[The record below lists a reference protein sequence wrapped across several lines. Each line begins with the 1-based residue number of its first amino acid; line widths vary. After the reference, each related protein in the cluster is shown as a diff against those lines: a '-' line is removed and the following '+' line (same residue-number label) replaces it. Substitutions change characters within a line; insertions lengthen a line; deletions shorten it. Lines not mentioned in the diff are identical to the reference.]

1 MPWMALALGLRLDGE
16 EEVHVEL
23 SLEGDEEDTVAR
35 IGRCPKGAVVGP
47 PRALSGSRSLG
58 V

>member
-1 MPWMALALGLRLDGE
+1 MALALGLRLDGE

-47 PRALSGSRSLG
+47 PRALSGSRGLG